1 MDLFKQKTMKM
12 ATSFDWN
19 CKVCKRCKGDTKRI
33 HRNARKKLKNFDKKL
48 LTEYQ

>member
-1 MDLFKQKTMKM
+1 MDLFKQKSMKM

-33 HRNARKKLKNFDKKL
+33 HKNARRKLKNFDKKL